1 VSLDR
6 FYPLLANVVLVLHVA
21 VVLFVVVGLVL
32 IVAGN
37 LLHWQWVNRLTF
49 RAAHLGAIL
58 VVAAE
63 AWLGVDCP
71 LTRLEM
77 SLRAKAGAA
86 TYAESFVQHW
96 LQRLLYYDAPPWV
109 FVLGYSVFALLVG
122 VAWWRFPPR
131 RTRAA
136 LSAAA
141 LGRGGNVTTW
151 RRQG

>member
-1 VSLDR
+1 VPPERL
-6 FYPLLANVVLVLHVA
+6 YPLLANAVLLLHVA

-37 LLHWQWVNRLTF
+37 LLRWQWVNRLAF
-49 RAAHLGAIL
+49 RAAHLAAIL
-58 VVAAE
+58 IVAAE

-71 LTRLEM
+71 LTTLEM

-109 FVLGYSVFALLVG
+109 FVLGYSVFALLVAA
-122 VAWWRFPPR
+122 AWWRFPPQ
-131 RTRAA
+131 RARHA
-136 LSAAA
+136 PPIHA
-141 LGRGGNVTTW
+141 
-151 RRQG
+151 